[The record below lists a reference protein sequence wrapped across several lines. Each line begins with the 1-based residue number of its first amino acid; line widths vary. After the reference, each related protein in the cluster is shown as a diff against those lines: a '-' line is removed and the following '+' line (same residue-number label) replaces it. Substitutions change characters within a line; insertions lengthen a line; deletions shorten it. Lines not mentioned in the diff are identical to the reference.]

1 MKGNFERPNIRAMKG
16 YVPGEQPSD
25 QSVIKLNTNENP
37 YPPSPTVFQSLAEF
51 DAATLRK
58 YPSPSA
64 LAFREAAARHHGV
77 SAEEIIATRGGD
89 ELLRLVLTTF
99 VDPGEKVAVASPAY
113 SLYPVLTAI
122 QDGQL
127 EEIELNDEWLPDER
141 FAEKANERGCK
152 VAFIVNPH
160 APSGTLVSQSFI
172 KTIATTFNGLLV
184 IDEAYV
190 DFVSDATHDLTHFAV
205 EAPNVLLLRTLSKGY
220 GLAGLRF
227 GYGIG
232 CKNIIH
238 PMITKTRDS
247 YNLDAIS
254 QALAAAAITD
264 QAYAAGTWAKVN
276 TERKNLS
283 DTLKTMGFEV
293 LPSQGNFVLATVP
306 TGSRTAEQ
314 LFEGLKASGVLVRFF
329 NEPRLQDKLRI
340 TIGTPEENQRL
351 ITSLRTLL
359 EKEG

>member
-37 YPPSPTVFQSLAEF
+37 YPPSPIVFQSLAEF
-51 DAATLRK
+51 DAATLRR

-64 LAFREAAARHHGV
+64 LAFREAAARHHGIN
-77 SAEEIIATRGGD
+77 AEEIIATRGGD

-160 APSGTLVSQSFI
+160 APSGTLVSQSLI
-172 KTIATTFNGLLV
+172 KAIATTFDGLLV

-190 DFVSDATHDLTHFAV
+190 DFVSDATHDLTQFAV

-227 GYGIG
+227 GYGVG
-232 CKNIIH
+232 CRNIIH

-254 QALAAAAITD
+254 QALATAAITD
-264 QAYAAGTWAKVN
+264 
-276 TERKNLS
+276 
-283 DTLKTMGFEV
+283 
-293 LPSQGNFVLATVP
+293 
-306 TGSRTAEQ
+306 
-314 LFEGLKASGVLVRFF
+314 
-329 NEPRLQDKLRI
+329 
-340 TIGTPEENQRL
+340 
-351 ITSLRTLL
+351 
-359 EKEG
+359 

>member
-1 MKGNFERPNIRAMKG
+1 M
-16 YVPGEQPSD
+16 
-25 QSVIKLNTNENP
+25 
-37 YPPSPTVFQSLAEF
+37 
-51 DAATLRK
+51 
-58 YPSPSA
+58 
-64 LAFREAAARHHGV
+64 
-77 SAEEIIATRGGD
+77 
-89 ELLRLVLTTF
+89 LTTF

-160 APSGTLVSQSFI
+160 APSGTLVSQSLI
-172 KTIATTFNGLLV
+172 KAIATTFGGLLV

-190 DFVSDATHDLTHFAV
+190 DFVSDATHDLTQFAV

-227 GYGIG
+227 GYGVG
-232 CKNIIH
+232 CRNIIH

-254 QALAAAAITD
+254 QALATAAIMD
-264 QAYAAGTWAKVN
+264 RAYAAGTWAKIN
-276 TERKNLS
+276 TERRTLS
-283 DTLKTMGFEV
+283 NALTIMGFEV

-306 TGSRTAEQ
+306 TGPLTAEQ
-314 LFEGLKASGVLVRFF
+314 LFEGLKVSGVFVRFF

-351 ITSLRTLL
+351 IASLSTLL
-359 EKEG
+359 EKEH